1 MLKNQKMGCHNHPM
15 DSECLC
21 MGWRG
26 FIYQIQVAIYY
37 TVYDWSNS
45 STYLKVYFLGRK
57 IE

>member
-1 MLKNQKMGCHNHPM
+1 MGCHNHPM